1 MFTKI
6 STVSQ
11 LFTVTDTKSQVP
23 ISFQSAEYAWTLDF
37 PAIKNETGT
46 SGIPEAGGHR
56 LI

>member
-46 SGIPEAGGHR
+46 SGIPEAGGHH